1 MIDLGPTSRLKNGPP
16 LSRRRVLAQG
26 AAIGAAAALVGAS
39 YTAAAEPKK
48 GGTLIAGVAHGSTT
62 DTLDPATYEN
72 NYMVGLA
79 NGIHNFLTEI
89 DPSGALVPEL
99 AESWEA
105 GDQARQ
111 WIFILRKGVTFS
123 NGRTVTAR
131 DVVASIDHHRG
142 VDSNSGAKPL
152 VAGIESLRADG
163 DWRVIFDLSAGNA
176 DFAYILSDVHLPI
189 MPAKEDGTID
199 WASGIGAG
207 GYILREFE
215 PGVRAKLSRNPNY
228 WKSHRAH
235 FAEIE
240 LLSIVDAAAR
250 SNALIT
256 GEIQVMDRCDLKTVH
271 LLERTPGLRVEEI
284 TGTLHYTFPMRTDI
298 APFDD
303 VDVRLALKYAIDRD
317 EMVRKIIRGRGVAGN
332 DHPIG
337 PANRF
342 FAKELEQRGYDP
354 ERARFHLKQAG
365 LTGLSVDLSTS
376 EAAFGGAVDAAV
388 LYKEQAAPAGIDITV
403 VREPNDGYWSNV
415 WLKKPWCACYWSGR
429 PTEDLMFSMAY
440 EAGADWNDT
449 YWNNE
454 RFNRL
459 LVQARAELDQDLRR
473 DLYQEMQALVRD
485 DGGAVIPLFPN
496 YVFATSDRV
505 QHEPQMAGN
514 WDLDGERFMERWWFA

>member
-1 MIDLGPTSRLKNGPP
+1 MMQLKTGAPYGSADY
-16 LSRRRVLAQG
+16 LSRRQLLVGG
-26 AAIGAAAALVGAS
+26 AALGAAASLFGAPLVR
-39 YTAAAEPKK
+39 AAAPKK

-72 NYMVGLA
+72 NYTVGLA

-89 DPSGALVPEL
+89 DSDGSLVPEL

-105 GDQARQ
+105 NATATQ
-111 WIFILRKGVTFS
+111 WAFTLRPGVEFQ
-123 NGRTVTAR
+123 NGRTVTAK
-131 DVVASIDHHRG
+131 DVLASINHHRG
-142 VDSNSGAKPL
+142 ADSNSAAKPL
-152 VAGIESLRADG
+152 VAGVQSLRADG
-163 DWRVIFDLSAGNA
+163 DSRVVFDLSAGNA

-189 MPAKEDGTID
+189 VPANEDGSID

-207 GYILREFE
+207 GYVLKEFE
-215 PGVRAKLSRNPNY
+215 PGVRAKLTRNPNY

-235 FAEIE
+235 FDEIE

-256 GEIQVMDRCDLKTVH
+256 GEIQVMDRCDPKTVH
-271 LLERTPGLRVEEI
+271 LLKRTPGLRVEEI
-284 TGTLHYTFPMRTDI
+284 TGTLHYTFPMRTDV
-298 APFDD
+298 APFDNR
-303 VDVRLALKYAIDRD
+303 DVRLALKYAIDR
-317 EMVRKIIRGRGVAGN
+317 EELLRKIIRGHGITGN

-337 PANRF
+337 PPNRF
-342 FAKELEQRGYDP
+342 YAAGLEQRSYDP

-365 LTGLSVDLSTS
+365 LEQLSVDLSAS
-376 EAAFGGAVDAAV
+376 EAAFSGAVDAAV
-388 LYKEQAAPAGIDITV
+388 LYREQAAPAGIDINV

-449 YWNNE
+449 YWDNE
-454 RFNRL
+454 RFNQL

-473 DLYQEMQALVRD
+473 DLYYEMQSLVRD
-485 DGGAVIPLFPN
+485 DGGVVVPMFAN
-496 YVFATSDRV
+496 YVFAVSDRV